1 MSTKYVNLKGQ
12 KLQNDDVFPTVEIKS
27 FSEAVNLKTRK
38 GYDNIVVSDGEVV
51 NVCSEKYALL
61 RNEDF
66 FLKVEEKL
74 IIDANITDYT
84 KRSINKDNRSFQVD
98 YILDD
103 KKHNI
108 VINNGKNDVIKPMLS
123 FINSYDGSCKTRG
136 SFGYFREVCSN
147 GLHIAETMLDFTVK
161 HRGNMAEIVFPKMDE
176 LIANFMNNEYYTL
189 KEKATDLSHQTL
201 SDVGQFV
208 KEICDKTDV
217 FKYEIGEKLGSKT
230 KIVSPFAEQVINT
243 INFEAEYLSVS
254 PNKWLAYNAFNEIL
268 NDGTFKKTFDK
279 QHEFDS
285 QIFNT
290 ILEMAN

>member
-27 FSEAVNLKTRK
+27 FSKAIKLKTRK

-51 NVCSEKYALL
+51 NVCSDKYALL

-84 KRSINKDNRSFQVD
+84 KRSINKGNRSFQVD

-103 KKHNI
+103 EKHNI
-108 VINNGKNDVIKPMLS
+108 VINSGKKDVIKPMLS

-136 SFGYFREVCSN
+136 SFGYFRQVCSN
-147 GLHIAETMLDFTVK
+147 GLHIAVTMLDFNVK

-189 KEKATDLSHQTL
+189 KEKATVLSDRKL

-217 FKYEIGEKLGSKT
+217 FKYEIGEKLGSKN
-230 KIVSPFAEQVINT
+230 KIVSPFAEQVINS
-243 INFEAEYLSVS
+243 INFEAEYLSVT
-254 PNKWLAYNAFNEIL
+254 PNQWLAYNAFNEIL
-268 NDGTFKKTFDK
+268 NDGTFSKTFDK